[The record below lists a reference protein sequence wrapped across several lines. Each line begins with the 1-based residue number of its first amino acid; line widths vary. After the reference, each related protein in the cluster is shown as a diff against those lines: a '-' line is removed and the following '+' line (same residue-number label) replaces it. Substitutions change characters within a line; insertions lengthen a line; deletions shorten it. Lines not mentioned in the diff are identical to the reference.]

1 MLLLEQLRIKIEEET
16 KIASE
21 TQCSESLQ
29 VPGKLLTETFYFQEK
44 GGSVQQAALQCL
56 SHKLVS

>member
-29 VPGKLLTETFYFQEK
+29 VPGKLLTETFYFQK

>member
-29 VPGKLLTETFYFQEK
+29 DPGKLLRDILLSREGRFCAT
-44 GGSVQQAALQCL
+44 GSFTMFITQT
-56 SHKLVS
+56 VS